1 MSKKDAPV
9 VRKVTNDMEVAMV
22 TLPLPGSLIAEVEN
36 SRFSSKNVQFIT
48 FVNVNFGALKCKI
61 REEGDVLLNFMLF
74 YKFSTLIKVPKSIFK
89 VEISVSI
96 SVSRTEISVSHR
108 DRSKISV

>member
-1 MSKKDAPV
+1 
-9 VRKVTNDMEVAMV
+9 MV

-36 SRFSSKNVQFIT
+36 SRFFPENVPFLIS
-48 FVNVNFGALKCKI
+48 VNVKFVALKCKI
-61 REEGDVLLNFMLF
+61 REEGDVLLNSMLF
-74 YKFSTLIKVPKSIFK
+74 YKFLTLIKVPKSIFK